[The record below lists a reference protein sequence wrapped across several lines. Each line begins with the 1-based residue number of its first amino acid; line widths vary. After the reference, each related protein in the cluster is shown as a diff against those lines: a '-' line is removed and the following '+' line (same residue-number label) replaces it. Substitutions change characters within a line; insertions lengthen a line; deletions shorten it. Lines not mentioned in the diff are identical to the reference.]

1 MLKPS
6 QRVNLLREAGMDAH
20 WAQNGIWQS
29 ITVAAPQ
36 KGAAFLFLGIS
47 LMYVPATSATIVLL
61 QLLSNLAD

>member
-1 MLKPS
+1 
-6 QRVNLLREAGMDAH
+6 MDAH